1 MTIDTDLD
9 KMDDLLEEAWN
20 LPFTGGKRMIDIE
33 KMRSLIDDIRLNMPR
48 ELKEAKAIVADR
60 EEIVLQ
66 AKEEAE
72 DIIKR
77 AEARSR
83 ALVADEEITRSAK
96 DKATTMLTETAQKT
110 REMQRAALAF
120 SDGTLQKTEESLMQA
135 LTSIKTARAAMR
147 SGRTASK
154 NDTTK

>member
-60 EEIVLQ
+60 EEIVRQ

-96 DKATTMLTETAQKT
+96 DKATTVLTETAQKT

-154 NDTTK
+154 NETTK